1 MTARTWFAEGVQG
14 RHVLAGLVAFFG
26 VMLLANAIFVYFA
39 VATFSGGDTS
49 KPYQKGLAY
58 NQTIQAD
65 AIQAE
70 RGWRTEI
77 GYRAGRF
84 TLQVT
89 NRTGDPVTR
98 LHVAAE
104 FARPATEKDDR
115 RVILQEVSDG
125 RYESALQLAQGLW
138 VVSIA
143 SRREGDPQE
152 SAYRY
157 RLKQRLYVA
166 GTP

>member
-1 MTARTWFAEGVQG
+1 MTARNWFADGVQG

-49 KPYQKGLAY
+49 KPYQRGLAY

-70 RGWRTEI
+70 RGWQTEI
-77 GYRAGRF
+77 GYQAGRF
-84 TLQVT
+84 TLQVMD
-89 NRTGDPVTR
+89 RTDAPVTR
-98 LHVAAE
+98 LQVSAE
-104 FARPATEKDDR
+104 FARPATDKDDR
-115 RVILQEVSDG
+115 RVILREVADG
-125 RYESALQLAQGLW
+125 RYESALQLPQGLW

-152 SAYRY
+152 SAYR
-157 RLKQRLYVA
+157 LKRRLYVA
-166 GTP
+166 GMP